1 MRTFYLNCRY
11 FKFTLLKAS
20 GFLREDEAFYM
31 KLKRILNIIAAAVF
45 TAAMAVTTAFAS
57 TDNPLTGDEQGR
69 YIGVVVA
76 VAAVALIVIVVILI
90 ISSRKG
96 KK

>member
-1 MRTFYLNCRY
+1 
-11 FKFTLLKAS
+11 
-20 GFLREDEAFYM
+20 M

-45 TAAMAVTTAFAS
+45 TTATAVTTAFAS

-76 VAAVALIVIVVILI
+76 AAAVALVVIVVIVVM
-90 ISSRKG
+90 SSRNG